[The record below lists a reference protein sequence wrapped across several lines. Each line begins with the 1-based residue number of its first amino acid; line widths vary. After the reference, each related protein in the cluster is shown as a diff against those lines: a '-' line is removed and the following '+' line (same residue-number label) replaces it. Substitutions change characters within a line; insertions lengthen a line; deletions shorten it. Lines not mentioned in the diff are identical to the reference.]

1 MLLGEKLQSNIYILG
16 FMGCGKSLVGKLL
29 AGRLDWPY
37 LDTDERIV
45 QERRLS
51 IPRIFEI
58 MGEVG
63 FRQFEKNLIERFSKL
78 RKNVIALGGGSVLD
92 PVNWDLISASGVT
105 VSLDFP
111 VKIIAQRLAGDKER
125 PLLLGTNHRDR
136 MRRIKDLMEQR
147 KPFYQKADLVLQY
160 TGEMTPEAIV
170 NDVLDYL
177 KGMS

>member
-1 MLLGEKLQSNIYILG
+1 
-16 FMGCGKSLVGKLL
+16 MGCGKSSVGKLL

-37 LDTDERIV
+37 LDTDKVIV
-45 QERRLS
+45 QERGLS
-51 IPRIFEI
+51 IPRIFETL
-58 MGEVG
+58 GEVG
-63 FRQFEKNLIERFSKL
+63 FRQFEKNLIERLHKF
-78 RKNVIALGGGSVLD
+78 RKHVIALGGGSVLD
-92 PVNWDLISASGVT
+92 PVNWDLISTSGVT

-125 PLLLGTNHRDR
+125 PLLLGTKHRDR
-136 MRRIKDLMEQR
+136 MRQIKDLMTQR

-160 TGEMTPEAIV
+160 PGEITPEAIV